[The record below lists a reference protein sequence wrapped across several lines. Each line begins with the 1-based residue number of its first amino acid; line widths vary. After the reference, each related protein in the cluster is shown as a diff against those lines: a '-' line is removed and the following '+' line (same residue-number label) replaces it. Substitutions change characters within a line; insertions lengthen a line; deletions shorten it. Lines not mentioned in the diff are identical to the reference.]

1 MTRPTLGLIGES
13 GTEYV
18 IPQERLRAMVSRGG
32 GGGAVVAPGA
42 ITVNAAPG
50 QDPRAIAR
58 FTIAELQR
66 SMARSRRTRR
76 SMGGDHRSILG

>member
-1 MTRPTLGLIGES
+1 MNRPTLALIGE
-13 GTEYV
+13 GGEREFV
-18 IPQERLRAMVSRGG
+18 IPESKLRSAASRW